1 MLYGLFS
8 FGFDDVEKKVGEFFA
23 GECVVP
29 GDGFTIYGD
38 AAAFFIAIVDTLVV
52 NIEGWSAREINAF
65 ADTHIETNFFRNV
78 FGGYIFVEF
87 FKVAVAFCY
96 FGEVF
101 IE

>member
-1 MLYGLFS
+1 M
-8 FGFDDVEKKVGEFFA
+8 
-23 GECVVP
+23 VP

-38 AAAFFIAIVDTLVV
+38 TAAFFIAIVDTLVV